1 MGHEPV
7 TINLQNVTL
16 RSALRLM
23 LKNLQ
28 LTYIIQDEVL
38 MITTPQDAETHLVVK
53 VYPVADLVLPI
64 ECDHGL
70 EAAAAASAAA
80 TVAAAQGGGGGG
92 FGGGGGGF
100 RRWRRRRPGRRRR
113 WFLQRP

>member
-1 MGHEPV
+1 MEEAGIGTDAPV
-7 TINLQNVTL
+7 NVNLHNISL

-38 MITTPQDAETHLVVK
+38 MITTQGRCREELVVK

-64 ECDHGL
+64 D
-70 EAAAAASAAA
+70 A
-80 TVAAAQGGGGGG
+80 THAWRQ
-92 FGGGGGGF
+92 
-100 RRWRRRRPGRRRR
+100 RRRR
-113 WFLQRP
+113 LVAA